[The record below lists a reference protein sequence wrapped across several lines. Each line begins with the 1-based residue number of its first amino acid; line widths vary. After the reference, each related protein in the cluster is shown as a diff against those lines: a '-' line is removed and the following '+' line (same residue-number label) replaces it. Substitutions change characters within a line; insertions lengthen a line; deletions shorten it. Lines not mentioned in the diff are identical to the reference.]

1 MPYYATNILV
11 QHVIRIA
18 GRWGVSS
25 QEILEHVKLSE
36 RDAFRPGGMVPTP
49 QMFDALEFAAVRSGQ
64 PDFGIQ
70 LGENIPDGII
80 AGIGILL
87 SHCTTLGQATDDIG
101 RFFHLINS
109 AVVIQSTPHEG
120 GRKVQFHILCQGRHE
135 LRHLGE
141 MQALLF
147 RRIGQFLAGGSFA
160 TTRMH
165 LPLPAL
171 SDAKRYEEALGC
183 PVFHGTG
190 ECAGF
195 VAREDMSRPIAMNRE
210 HLHAL
215 VQKTFESLS
224 RDKTR
229 DIEDFP
235 KRVEGVVRK
244 LLASGNTSSAA
255 VANALNLSTRSLQRR
270 LAAEGSSLRAIIS
283 VERERL
289 EASRRAARSI
299 SSKKV

>member
-1 MPYYATNILV
+1 
-11 QHVIRIA
+11 
-18 GRWGVSS
+18 
-25 QEILEHVKLSE
+25 
-36 RDAFRPGGMVPTP
+36 
-49 QMFDALEFAAVRSGQ
+49 
-64 PDFGIQ
+64 
-70 LGENIPDGII
+70 
-80 AGIGILL
+80 
-87 SHCTTLGQATDDIG
+87 LGQATDDIG

-224 RDKTR
+224 RDKAR